1 VNVKKAL
8 DDMSPACR
16 AKGKIMIGTMASGA
30 EIAIPYVVLK
40 GANPGPCLWINGQ
53 VHGNE
58 INGIFAALDF
68 FNELDPTK
76 LSGSLVV
83 TATANP
89 LALDARQKFAPLDD
103 LDLDQSYP
111 GRPDGFTTEQL
122 AHALFTEVKAAA
134 SAVINMH
141 TMSPPFEA
149 KVYAVYK
156 VHPNGRVKESD
167 LLRLIAPFKPSVACR
182 MSVEPGK
189 GELPGNIAG
198 ALDYQ
203 MAALGI
209 PAFMVEL
216 GAGGRAT
223 PEDIRQGV
231 EGFRGVARELKMI
244 EGRNGAQTVRRVTSR
259 GHVTFKHG
267 GLFRASRKTGEMVK
281 AGEILGELVNVWG
294 EVVDHVS
301 LPNDIVIIGIRRDPV
316 VHTGDR
322 VGFVA
327 YAWEDVTV

>member
-30 EIAIPYVVLK
+30 EIAIPYVALK

-83 TATANP
+83 TATDNP

-111 GRPDGFTTEQL
+111 GRSDGFTTEQL

-134 SAVINMH
+134 SAVINMP
-141 TMSPPFEA
+141 T
-149 KVYAVYK
+149 
-156 VHPNGRVKESD
+156 
-167 LLRLIAPFKPSVACR
+167 SVAT
-182 MSVEPGK
+182 
-189 GELPGNIAG
+189 L
-198 ALDYQ
+198 
-203 MAALGI
+203 
-209 PAFMVEL
+209 
-216 GAGGRAT
+216 
-223 PEDIRQGV
+223 
-231 EGFRGVARELKMI
+231 
-244 EGRNGAQTVRRVTSR
+244 
-259 GHVTFKHG
+259 
-267 GLFRASRKTGEMVK
+267 
-281 AGEILGELVNVWG
+281 
-294 EVVDHVS
+294 
-301 LPNDIVIIGIRRDPV
+301 
-316 VHTGDR
+316 
-322 VGFVA
+322 
-327 YAWEDVTV
+327 